1 MLHSISKT
9 TVGTAEGSKGMRSKT
24 DKIDDPLTYGE
35 SRNVMPTLPS
45 ESKKKYFKD
54 YENFIIK

>member
-9 TVGTAEGSKGMRSKT
+9 TVGTVEGSKGARSKT
-24 DKIDDPLTYGE
+24 DEIDNLLTYGG

-45 ESKKKYFKD
+45 ESKKNILKT
-54 YENFIIK
+54 ENFIVK